1 MTKNSFYKVA
11 LLFRD
16 AFRELQ
22 KNDPLRMAGATAFFT
37 TFALPP
43 ILFILIQVLS
53 LIFDPRTVRTQ
64 LFKRLTE
71 IVGKTSTQQLTL
83 TLRSFKGLSHN
94 WIINIA
100 GFIFLLFVA
109 TTLFIII
116 NGSLNQLWKIRV
128 MVKRSIWF
136 SLGNRM
142 RSIFVILIAGVL
154 FMIGLLIEAFQAF
167 MGKYIDEIR
176 PGTAIYFNGALSHII
191 SIVIVTAWFAFLFH
205 FLPDGQPKWK
215 VTLVGALI
223 TSLLFTAGKLILRWL
238 LFHSNISKLYG
249 ASGSIVLLL
258 LFVFY
263 SSLIL
268 YYGAAFTKVW
278 SEYRG
283 QEIMPLRHA
292 VHYKVAEVAIKES
305 N

>member
-1 MTKNSFYKVA
+1 MTKYSFYKVA

-16 AFRELQ
+16 AFRELR

-53 LIFDPRTVRTQ
+53 LIFDPRTVRIQ

-71 IVGKTSTQQLTL
+71 IIGKTSTQQITL
-83 TLRSFKGLSHN
+83 TLRSFKGLSQN
-94 WIINIA
+94 WLINIA

-176 PGTAIYFNGALSHII
+176 PGMAIYFNGVLSHII

-249 ASGSIVLLL
+249 ASGSLVLLL

-292 VHYKVAEVAIKES
+292 VHYKVAEVALKES

>member
-1 MTKNSFYKVA
+1 MTKYSVYKIA

-16 AFRELQ
+16 AFRELR

-71 IVGKTSTQQLTL
+71 IIGKTSTQQITL
-83 TLRSFKGLSHN
+83 TLRSFKGLSQN
-94 WIINIA
+94 WLINIT

-109 TTLFIII
+109 TTLFLII
-116 NGSLNQLWKIRV
+116 NGSLNQLWKNRV

-176 PGTAIYFNGALSHII
+176 PGTAIYFNGVLS
-191 SIVIVTAWFAFLFH
+191 
-205 FLPDGQPKWK
+205 
-215 VTLVGALI
+215 
-223 TSLLFTAGKLILRWL
+223 
-238 LFHSNISKLYG
+238 
-249 ASGSIVLLL
+249 
-258 LFVFY
+258 
-263 SSLIL
+263 
-268 YYGAAFTKVW
+268 
-278 SEYRG
+278 
-283 QEIMPLRHA
+283 
-292 VHYKVAEVAIKES
+292 
-305 N
+305 